1 MKIALPLLVA
11 VTVVAGAAC
20 ASKPKPQPEPQV
32 ETATVDVTMPSGETR
47 TVPVKLVFVPV
58 PDDVFVAVT
67 VAAAGWAKGTIG
79 GKQIGMYQPD
89 GAAPLV
95 RTAIEAVTAR
105 YAFRPITP
113 ADFGVVC
120 RNSART
126 TTSIT
131 QQSATCSMKYVEAV
145 LAINSLRMTRD
156 SAYVGASIIRVPSGS
171 NKAETNRFCVTLIR
185 KDQKTWEAKRSE
197 HVVNTGS
204 CPRGWA

>member
-1 MKIALPLLVA
+1 MKIPVSLLLA
-11 VTVVAGAAC
+11 TTLTAC
-20 ASKPKPQPEPQV
+20 ATKPKPEPEPQTV
-32 ETATVDVTMPSGETR
+32 NATATVTAPDGSTR
-47 TVPVKLVFVPV
+47 TVPVRMTFIPV
-58 PDDVFVAVT
+58 PDDVFVAVS

-89 GAAPLV
+89 GAPPVV
-95 RTAIEAVTAR
+95 RQAIEAVTAR

-113 ADFGVVC
+113 ADYGVVC
-120 RNSART
+120 RQSARS

-156 SAYVGASIIRVPSGS
+156 SAYVGASITRVPAGS
-171 NKAETNRFCVTLIR
+171 NKSETNRFCVTLVR
-185 KDQKTWEAKRSE
+185 KDQSAWEAKRSDRI
-197 HVVNTGS
+197 VNTAS